1 MTQRMSPQ
9 LTTPAKAVPST
20 PRALRT
26 RARILDSAG
35 HCFADRGFA
44 KTTVEEIARQAGVSK
59 ALVYVHFE
67 GKEDLLAKVLERTL
81 EEWRSYNW
89 TEVDRMAGD
98 SALEAIAVMHRA
110 SIDYARKHPVLR
122 TILIRDERLLLSQ
135 DDEPVRQSTEGWR
148 RRLVA
153 VLERGVASGEL
164 RADLDVEAMAD
175 VVRLW
180 HLAFLDRLYAESLID
195 VTNEQLIEASVEVL
209 KQGLARKP
217 GIGSSAQ

>member
-1 MTQRMSPQ
+1 MTPQ
-9 LTTPAKAVPST
+9 MPPQMTSPAKVVPST
-20 PRALRT
+20 PRAQRT

-89 TEVDRMAGD
+89 TEVDRRAGG
-98 SALEAIAVMHRA
+98 SALESIAVMHRA

-135 DDEPVRQSTEGWR
+135 DDEPVRRSTQGWR
-148 RRLVA
+148 RRLIS
-153 VLERGVASGEL
+153 VLEGGIQSGEL
-164 RADLDVEAMAD
+164 RADLGPEEMAD

-195 VTNEQLIEASVEVL
+195 VTDERLIEASIEVM
-209 KQGLARKP
+209 KRGLAAP
-217 GIGSSAQ
+217 AI